1 MAETYKNARAA
12 VGTTYATVYTCP
24 SGTTAIVL
32 AAQAANVDGVASADV
47 SAQWLDISAVDVAT
61 RLVEAYPVA
70 AKSSDMLTGGPIILE
85 AGDAFQAKA
94 SAAGDIELTL
104 AILEITP

>member
-32 AAQAANVDGVASADV
+32 AAQAANVDGTASADV
-47 SAQWLDISAVDVAT
+47 SAQWLDNSAADVAT
-61 RLVEAYPVA
+61 RIAETIAVPADAAINLLAGPVV
-70 AKSSDMLTGGPIILE
+70 LE
-85 AGDAFQAKA
+85 ANDQFQAKA

-104 AILEITP
+104 AISEIT

>member
-32 AAQAANVDGVASADV
+32 AAQAAKIGRANV
-47 SAQWLDISAVDVAT
+47 
-61 RLVEAYPVA
+61 
-70 AKSSDMLTGGPIILE
+70 
-85 AGDAFQAKA
+85 
-94 SAAGDIELTL
+94 
-104 AILEITP
+104 

>member
-1 MAETYKNARAA
+1 MALTYKNARAA
-12 VGTTYATVYTCP
+12 LGTSYATVYTCP

-32 AAQAANVDGVASADV
+32 MAQAANVDGVASADV
-47 SAQWLDISAVDVAT
+47 SAQWLDNSAADVAT
-61 RLVEAYPVA
+61 RLVELITVPAKAAQNLLDGPV
-70 AKSSDMLTGGPIILE
+70 TLE

-104 AILEITP
+104 AISEIT

>member
-1 MAETYKNARAA
+1 MALTYKNARQA
-12 VGTTYATVYTCP
+12 VGTSYATVYTCP

-32 AAQAANVDGVASADV
+32 MAQAVNVDGAVSADV
-47 SAQWLDISAVDVAT
+47 SAQWLDNSAADVAT
-61 RLVEAYPVA
+61 RIVEAYPVP
-70 AKSSDMLTGGPIILE
+70 AKAVDMILGGPLVLE

-104 AILEITP
+104 AISEIT